1 MAHSSIPAPP
11 PVNGDFITHFRR
23 VITAGSQTIT
33 VEVSTFIDNGVEQ
46 PPTLYVAGDIDLNL
60 DQLSELNEA
69 LFRAQYAQM
78 HARRAQLEANR

>member
-1 MAHSSIPAPP
+1 MDNSSIPAPP

-23 VITAGSQTIT
+23 EITAGTQSIT

-46 PPTLYVAGDIDLNL
+46 PPTLYVSGDIDLNL
-60 DQLSELNEA
+60 DQLSDLNEA

-78 HARRAQLEANR
+78 HARRAQLEAQR

>member
-1 MAHSSIPAPP
+1 MASSQHPTIP

-23 VITAGSQTIT
+23 VITAGSQSIT

-46 PPTLYVAGDIDLNL
+46 PPTLYVSGDIDLNL
-60 DQLSELNEA
+60 DQLSDLNEA

-78 HARRAQLEANR
+78 HARRAQLEAQR